1 MQLPGKKKE
10 YQIQI
15 RAPGMSIFEE
25 DEEPRKDGA
34 LEEKRPLTALGV
46 SITFPT
52 HLTQCLR
59 VC

>member
-1 MQLPGKKKE
+1 
-10 YQIQI
+10 
-15 RAPGMSIFEE
+15 MSIFEE